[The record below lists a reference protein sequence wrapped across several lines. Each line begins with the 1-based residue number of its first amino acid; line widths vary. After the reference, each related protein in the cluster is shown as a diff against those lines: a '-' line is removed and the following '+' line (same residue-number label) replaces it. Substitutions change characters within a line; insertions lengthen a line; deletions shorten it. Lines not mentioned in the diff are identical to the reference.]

1 MHKFLRRLLYISG
14 VILVIVAFALT
25 IYYNFLL
32 KDHSGPMDWW
42 AIMLIAVPFVLA
54 LVLRVLLEFFPSEND
69 SNKNTFVDSILDIL
83 IFLFLPIWLVI
94 DGIHFLFVG
103 GNKTYFKKLI
113 RKGYK
118 FERKDKKYYIS
129 KNNIIIKVSRLLNS
143 YDISFDGGQHYVRVE
158 ESNLGEQNEREEL
171 SYLLNEYL
179 NAHPV
184 DIQRGDAVPPV
195 TKFIDFLDK
204 YLE

>member
-42 AIMLIAVPFVLA
+42 AIMLIAVPFVLV

-83 IFLFLPIWLVI
+83 IFPFLLIWLVI
-94 DGIHFLFVG
+94 EGIHFLFVG

-184 DIQRGDAVPPV
+184 DKQRGDAVPPV
-195 TKFIDFLDK
+195 SEFVDFLDK